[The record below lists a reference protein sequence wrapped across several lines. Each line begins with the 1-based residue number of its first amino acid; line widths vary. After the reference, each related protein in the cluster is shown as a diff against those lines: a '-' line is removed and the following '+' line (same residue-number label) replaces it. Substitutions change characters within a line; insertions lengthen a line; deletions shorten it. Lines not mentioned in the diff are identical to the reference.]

1 MSFSRGSSRAR
12 DRTHFCTGRWVL
24 YQCWYSVCLILAVEI
39 TTLPCKCGERI
50 KANVSGGSSGVVVFK
65 AVISQMQLRPL
76 VSTELLTLQS
86 LTEGLNFAERP

>member
-1 MSFSRGSSRAR
+1 M
-12 DRTHFCTGRWVL
+12 
-24 YQCWYSVCLILAVEI
+24 
-39 TTLPCKCGERI
+39 
-50 KANVSGGSSGVVVFK
+50 VVFR